1 MTAKEESSFMTNREM
16 IREMYVRTK
25 NTEDMIG
32 NMKGDISVLRTTQ
45 NAHADDIKGLK
56 NWRNI
61 NVTGTG
67 IIAAIGALIGFK

>member
-1 MTAKEESSFMTNREM
+1 MTAKEESNFMTNREM
-16 IREMYVRTK
+16 IRDMYVRTK

-45 NAHADDIKGLK
+45 NAHAEDIKGLK

-61 NVTGTG
+61 NVTGLITA
-67 IIAAIGALIGFK
+67 IAAAIGFK